1 MVALQPEYAFVVV
14 EPLGDVNMSR
24 HLISLIDGTMVSASQ
39 AAGFAS
45 YSNVYELGYL
55 LQLRDTSEDGKPQ
68 VVFYT
73 SGISSQPG
81 TRDAISL
88 ITGNPI
94 YSQIVDQYTNICANY
109 DFSEKDEAKKDK
121 IYIFGFSRGAM
132 AARALAGLICTY
144 GLLKPGDI
152 RAAPAVVA
160 AWQQRRNAPDE
171 IELHEAGV
179 EFIGVFDSVMGGIE
193 GMKMF
198 NPIRFPDG
206 LVPSG
211 CKHAIQILAIDE
223 DRRFFKPKIWEGR
236 MDCPMG
242 EGKCGYRQ
250 IWMPGVH
257 SDVGGTGNTVWG
269 RAAMLTMMHYID
281 TWTQLTLDK
290 EWRTRK
296 EKNLRKSI
304 KENMIFV
311 ERHRPFAPFRMSR
324 APSSAA
330 DTAECYHPIVDF
342 VKRWNVDGKANYDW
356 KTKEFDARF
365 KTLTSRE
372 VEPGLYDYFEGILK

>member
-1 MVALQPEYAFVVV
+1 
-14 EPLGDVNMSR
+14 MSR

-39 AAGFAS
+39 AAGYTS

-55 LQLRDTSEDGKPQ
+55 LQLRDISEDGKPQ

-73 SGISSQPG
+73 SGISSQPD
-81 TRDAISL
+81 TRDMVDL
-88 ITGNPI
+88 ITGNSI
-94 YSQIVDQYTNICANY
+94 YSQILDQYTNICANY
-109 DFSEKDEAKKDK
+109 DFSIEDEAKKDK

-132 AARALAGLICTY
+132 AARALTGLICSY

-160 AWQQRRNAPDE
+160 AWQERRNAPDD
-171 IELHEAGV
+171 IELHDAGV
-179 EFIGVFDSVMGGIE
+179 EFIGVFDSVMGGVE

-206 LVPSG
+206 MVPSG

-236 MDCPMG
+236 MECPIG
-242 EGKCGYRQ
+242 EGLCGYRQ

-269 RAAMLTMMHYID
+269 RAAMLTMMYFINKYTD
-281 TWTQLTLDK
+281 LTLDDV
-290 EWRTRK
+290 WRIRK

-304 KENMIFV
+304 KESMIFV
-311 ERHRPFAPFRMSR
+311 ERHRPFLPFRIDRTPCASGN
-324 APSSAA
+324 

-342 VKRWNVDGKANYDW
+342 VKRWNVDGRQGYDW
-356 KTKEFDARF
+356 KGKLFDPRFNTLSSKEA
-365 KTLTSRE
+365 
-372 VEPGLYDYFEGILK
+372 EPGLYDYFSRVLG

>member
-1 MVALQPEYAFVVV
+1 
-14 EPLGDVNMSR
+14 MSR

-39 AAGFAS
+39 AAGYTS

-73 SGISSQPG
+73 SGISSQPD
-81 TRDAISL
+81 TRDMANL
-88 ITGNPI
+88 ITGNSI
-94 YSQIVDQYTNICANY
+94 YSQILDQYTNICANY
-109 DFSEKDEAKKDK
+109 DFDEEDERKKDK

-132 AARALAGLICTY
+132 AARALCGLICTY

-160 AWQQRRNAPDE
+160 AWQDRRNAPDD

-179 EFIGVFDSVMGGIE
+179 EFIGVFDSVMGGVE
-193 GMKMF
+193 QMKMF
-198 NPIRFPDG
+198 NPIRFPDS

-236 MDCPMG
+236 MECPMG
-242 EGKCGYRQ
+242 EGNCGYRQ

-269 RAAMLTMMHYID
+269 RAAMLTMMHYIN
-281 TWTQLTLDK
+281 TWTDLTLDNA
-290 EWRTRK
+290 WRIRK

-311 ERHRPFAPFRMSR
+311 ERHRPMFPFRMSR
-324 APSSAA
+324 TPSSGE

-342 VKRWNVDGKANYDW
+342 VKRWTVDKKPNYDW
-356 KTKEFDARF
+356 RAKEFDTRF
-365 KTLTSRE
+365 KSLESE
-372 VEPGLYDYFEGILK
+372 SVEPALYDYFRTLLA

>member
-1 MVALQPEYAFVVV
+1 
-14 EPLGDVNMSR
+14 MSR

-39 AAGFAS
+39 AAGYMS

-73 SGISSQPG
+73 SGISSQPD
-81 TRDAISL
+81 TRDMANL
-88 ITGNPI
+88 ITGNSI
-94 YSQIVDQYTNICANY
+94 YSQILDQYTNICANY
-109 DFSEKDEAKKDK
+109 DFDEEDEKKKDK

-132 AARALAGLICTY
+132 AARALCGLICSY

-160 AWQQRRNAPDE
+160 AWQERKNAPDD
-171 IELHEAGV
+171 IELHETGV
-179 EFIGVFDSVMGGIE
+179 EFIGIFDSVMGGIE

-242 EGKCGYRQ
+242 EGMCGYRQ

-257 SDVGGTGNTVWG
+257 SDIGGTGNTVWG
-269 RAAMLTMMHYID
+269 RAAMLTMMHYIN
-281 TWTQLTLDK
+281 TWTDLTLDNA
-290 EWRTRK
+290 WRTRK

-304 KENMIFV
+304 RENMIFV
-311 ERHRPFAPFRMSR
+311 ERHRPFFPFRMSR
-324 APSSAA
+324 APSSGA

-342 VKRWNVDGKANYDW
+342 VKRWNVDKKPNYDW
-356 KTKEFDARF
+356 RAKEFDARF
-365 KTLTSRE
+365 KSLESE
-372 VEPGLYDYFEGILK
+372 SVEPELYAYFRKILA